1 MNHQITLG
9 IVKVIIV
16 IYNFLCYIYFYIK
29 IFSTTESPEANVSA
43 NVLID
48 DLIEVKQEPEEFN
61 KSIVDTLK
69 ENKLAQNNTESL
81 QCINKSPAKS
91 TSKFEFYLFVL
102 H

>member
-1 MNHQITLG
+1 MKDQITLG

-16 IYNFLCYIYFYIK
+16 IYYFLCYIYFYVK

-69 ENKLAQNNTESL
+69 ENKLAQNSSEYFKGFD
-81 QCINKSPAKS
+81 KSPANS
-91 TSKFEFYLFVL
+91 TGNFNLN
-102 H
+102 